1 MSDRRTRKTKAQLR
15 AALTKLLEQ
24 KKINEITVKE
34 IVEEADINRSTFYL
48 HYNDIYDLL
57 HQIEKELLNEF
68 IDLTKEYEY
77 FHDDTNADFS
87 YLTKLFEILSNNIDI
102 VSILLGPNGD
112 ISFLNQIKHMI
123 ADKIIE
129 NFKEDCIKN
138 NLLLDVEY
146 TFSFYL
152 NGCIGL
158 IEQWIESGL
167 KHSPEH
173 MAKICYNLIN
183 NGIRSYFDVP

>member
-1 MSDRRTRKTKAQLR
+1 MPDRRTRKTKAQLR
-15 AALTKLLEQ
+15 AALVKLLKK

-48 HYNDIYDLL
+48 HYTDIYDLL
-57 HQIEKELLNEF
+57 NKIEIELLNEF
-68 IDLTKEYEY
+68 INLTRDYAD
-77 FHDDTNADFS
+77 FHDDTNSNYS
-87 YLTKLFEILSNNIDI
+87 YLTKLFEILLNNIDI

-123 ADKIIE
+123 SDKIIE
-129 NFKEDCIKN
+129 DFNDSSITN
-138 NLLLDVEY
+138 SILDVEY

-158 IEQWIESGL
+158 IEHWIETGV
-167 KHSPEH
+167 KDSPEH
-173 MAKICYNLIN
+173 MAKLCYNLIN
-183 NGIRSYFDVP
+183 NGIKSYFDVP

>member
-1 MSDRRTRKTKAQLR
+1 
-15 AALTKLLEQ
+15 
-24 KKINEITVKE
+24 
-34 IVEEADINRSTFYL
+34 
-48 HYNDIYDLL
+48 
-57 HQIEKELLNEF
+57 
-68 IDLTKEYEY
+68 
-77 FHDDTNADFS
+77 
-87 YLTKLFEILSNNIDI
+87 
-102 VSILLGPNGD
+102 
-112 ISFLNQIKHMI
+112 MI

>member
-1 MSDRRTRKTKAQLR
+1 MPDRRTRKTKAQLR
-15 AALTKLLEQ
+15 AALVKLLKK

-48 HYNDIYDLL
+48 HYTDIYDLL
-57 HQIEKELLNEF
+57 NKIEIELLNEF
-68 IDLTKEYEY
+68 INLTRDY
-77 FHDDTNADFS
+77 ADFHNDANSNYS
-87 YLTKLFEILSNNIDI
+87 YLTKLFEILLNNIDI

-123 ADKIIE
+123 SDKIIE
-129 NFKEDCIKN
+129 DFNDSSITN
-138 NLLLDVEY
+138 SILDVEY

-158 IEQWIESGL
+158 IEHWIETGV
-167 KHSPEH
+167 KDSPKH
-173 MAKICYNLIN
+173 MAKLCYNLIN
-183 NGIRSYFDVP
+183 NGIKSYFDVP

>member
-68 IDLTKEYEY
+68 IDLTKEYED

-158 IEQWIESGL
+158 IEQWIKSGL